1 MQAGLKKLHHV
12 ILGAESQMIG
22 TSHQNNL
29 CCSKLPKPP
38 PSLEKKQSQ
47 WRWRTRSDDGVNSRA
62 YSNGGNIIDAHFS
75 PRHCL
80 SNLQVGNFIPSME
93 TTIKSGGESLIK
105 FTKFFNCTD
114 PNILTAY
121 IWIKCKV
128 LNPAMKFQI
137 WTIDGNS
144 VRALSSNS
152 RNRRF
157 YSTGVQTF
165 FSIPLMAIGIEMEI
179 TFHIGP
185 YAKLSLFSFQV
196 FSLKYD
202 QSWTLP
208 NITNKSYPLR
218 KKCTFY
224 VNWT

>member
-1 MQAGLKKLHHV
+1 MWFLVQKV
-12 ILGAESQMIG
+12 RWLGPAIKT
-22 TSHQNNL
+22 TSVVPNFPNLPLLWKRNNRNGD
-29 CCSKLPKPP
+29 
-38 PSLEKKQSQ
+38 EGQEVMM
-47 WRWRTRSDDGVNSRA
+47 GYYSRA
-62 YSNGGNIIDAHFS
+62 YSNGGNIIDAHFR
-75 PRHCL
+75 PRHFL

-93 TTIKSGGESLIK
+93 TTTKSGGESLIK

-137 WTIDGNS
+137 WTIDGNF

-179 TFHIGP
+179 TFHIDP
-185 YAKLSLFSFQV
+185 
-196 FSLKYD
+196 
-202 QSWTLP
+202 
-208 NITNKSYPLR
+208 
-218 KKCTFY
+218 
-224 VNWT
+224 